1 MKLQSI
7 LVFCGS
13 KTGNN
18 PIYEATARQV
28 GITFAQRGIHL
39 IYGAGDVGLMGV
51 LADAMLAA
59 GGTVTGIIPY
69 FLRDREGGR
78 SDLTEL
84 IQVDGMGERKKIM
97 AKRSDAII
105 TLPGGYGTLDELFE
119 MLTLVQ
125 LSKARHP
132 IGILNTDGFFD
143 PLIAQIDR
151 MLEDGFLI
159 QEHRELLLVS
169 DTIEEL
175 LLKMEGRRDGKIE

>member
-18 PIYEATARQV
+18 PIYEAAARQV
-28 GITFAQRGIHL
+28 CAVFAQRGIHL

-51 LADAMLAA
+51 LADATLAA
-59 GGTVTGIIPY
+59 GGKVTGVIPY

-78 SDLTEL
+78 TDLTEL

-97 AKRSDAII
+97 AKRSDAVL

-125 LSKARHP
+125 LSKANHP
-132 IGILNTDGFFD
+132 IGVLNTNGFST
-143 PLIAQIDR
+143 P
-151 MLEDGFLI
+151 
-159 QEHRELLLVS
+159 
-169 DTIEEL
+169 
-175 LLKMEGRRDGKIE
+175 

>member
-51 LADAMLAA
+51 LADATLAA
-59 GGTVTGIIPY
+59 GGKVTGVIPY

-78 SDLTEL
+78 TDLTEL
-84 IQVDGMGERKKIM
+84 IQIDGMGERKKIM
-97 AKRSDAII
+97 AKRSDAVL

-125 LSKARHP
+125 LSKATHP
-132 IGILNTDGFFD
+132 IGVLNTNGFFD
-143 PLIAQIDR
+143 PLINQMDR

-159 QEHRELLLVS
+159 QEHHNLLLVS
-169 DTIEEL
+169 DNIKEL
-175 LLKMEGRRDGKIE
+175 LTKMEAKVSNSV